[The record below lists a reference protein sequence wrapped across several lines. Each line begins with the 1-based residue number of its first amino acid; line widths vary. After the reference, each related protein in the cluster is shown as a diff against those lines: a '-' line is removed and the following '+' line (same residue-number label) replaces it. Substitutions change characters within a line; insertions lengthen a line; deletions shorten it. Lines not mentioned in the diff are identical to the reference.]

1 MNPKDIVYKML
12 VLGRRPTIYT
22 RSLGFVFH
30 KWLTVYLVWFG
41 RARAQDTCK
50 YEPTRNQYCMPLLTL
65 HV

>member
-41 RARAQDTCK
+41 ARENPKEKTMQN
-50 YEPTRNQYCMPLLTL
+50 EP
-65 HV
+65 